1 MGFIQIS
8 QSGTRSNSCKFPYSH
23 RSSLKTIVT
32 NLPTLDA
39 RSQPC
44 EAGVDS
50 FGGSMRK
57 AAVVVLAL
65 SALSISCFGAGNDGV
80 NSSYAQVSKLEVF
93 GGYSYMHMTSGQSG
107 ASSIPGLPG
116 PTTSMNTNGWNAT
129 VTYNVSRYLGL
140 SGEFSGQYA
149 GDFFGASHIIS
160 ISGLDHSTHANNF
173 LFGPTFS
180 YRTGSKWRPFAH
192 ALLGVSRTS
201 TLPAVTQNNISYA
214 RNGRITADPFA
225 FALGGGLDLNVNRRV
240 SVRLAQIDYLR
251 TYLNYNTAWGFENV
265 TGLPTSQN
273 HFRYAAG
280 VVIKLF

>member
-1 MGFIQIS
+1 M
-8 QSGTRSNSCKFPYSH
+8 
-23 RSSLKTIVT
+23 
-32 NLPTLDA
+32 
-39 RSQPC
+39 
-44 EAGVDS
+44 DS
-50 FGGSMRK
+50 FGESMRK
-57 AAVVVLAL
+57 VVVAILAL
-65 SALSISCFGAGNDGV
+65 GALSISCFGAGNEGV

-93 GGYSYMHMTSGQSG
+93 GGYSYMHMTNGQSG
-107 ASSIPGLPG
+107 ASSIPGLLG

-129 VTYNVSRYLGL
+129 VTYSFSRYFGL
-140 SGEFSGQYA
+140 SGEFSAQYA
-149 GDFFGASHIIS
+149 GDFFGASHIV
-160 ISGLDHSTHANNF
+160 SGPCCLDHSTHVNNF

-240 SVRLAQIDYLR
+240 SVRLAQVDYLR
-251 TYLNYNTAWGFENV
+251 TYLNYNTAWGFNV

-280 VVIKLF
+280 LVIKLF